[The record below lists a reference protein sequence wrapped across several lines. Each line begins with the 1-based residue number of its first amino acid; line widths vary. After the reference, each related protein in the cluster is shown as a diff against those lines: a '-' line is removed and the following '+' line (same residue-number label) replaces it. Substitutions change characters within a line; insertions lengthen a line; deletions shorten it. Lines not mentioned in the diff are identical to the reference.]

1 MLNMTGTGWMIH
13 SMGMEKRCGTMA
25 LPDIRGSSTK
35 ARKMVTVDLTGRMG
49 ATMKDSSLMVIL
61 RDLEHTILLILTR
74 HILGNSGEATWRA
87 EVLNLGQMVDDMR
100 VTLRTVKRTEKVP
113 LNGQMETNISEAG
126 AMANN
131 ME

>member
-1 MLNMTGTGWMIH
+1 MTH
-13 SMGMEKRCGTMA
+13 SMGMGKRCGTME
-25 LPDIRGSSTK
+25 LPDIRVSSTK

-74 HILGNSGEATWRA
+74 HILGNSEEATWRA
-87 EVLNLGQMVDDMR
+87 EVWNLGQTVVDMR
-100 VTLRTVKRTEKVP
+100 VTLRTVKRTVKVP
-113 LNGQMETNISEAG
+113 LNGQMETNILEAG